1 MIGVIKVIPA
11 PISSTWSN
19 KSHFRTK
26 FFRVLGVIATP
37 DPGLI
42 ATPHSGVIKTPCT
55 LKIRRI
61 NENPAR
67 LSLNNYQNIT
77 KYRTG
82 RKWVE
87 LLCVKLYQSL
97 HVMDAYFLSMHYK

>member
-1 MIGVIKVIPA
+1 MIGVIKVIPS
-11 PISSTWSN
+11 PISSTWSY
-19 KSHFRTK
+19 KSHSRTK

-67 LSLNNYQNIT
+67 YPQQLS
-77 KYRTG
+77 KYHKIPNWPKVG
-82 RKWVE
+82 
-87 LLCVKLYQSL
+87 
-97 HVMDAYFLSMHYK
+97 